1 MQLTTKARYII
12 RALIDMAI
20 HSAEGP
26 ALVKDIAERQGMSA
40 RYLEQLLLAPKAA
53 GMIRSTRGAHGGF
66 TLARSPERIT
76 LREIIQI
83 MEGSISPTE
92 CADEPGICPSSSSCV
107 THDIWVKI
115 KQATDEILESTTLQ
129 NLVDRQ
135 NEKGSF
141 QIDCISKDTK
151 KQIEEGLE

>member
-66 TLARSPERIT
+66 TLARSTAEIT
-76 LREIIQI
+76 LREIVQI

-92 CADEPGICPSSSSCV
+92 CADDPGFCPNSNSCV
-107 THDIWVKI
+107 THEIWVKI
-115 KQATDEILESTTLQ
+115 KRATDEILESTTLQ
-129 NLVDRQ
+129 DLVDRQ
-135 NEKGSF
+135 HEAGSL
-141 QIDCISKDTK
+141 QIDCISEDTTK
-151 KQIEEGLE
+151 